1 MKHSHFP
8 KKFLAGFIAVIPL
21 WGFNTDIQNNFGWK
35 PYGISYIESLP
46 KQKLTEKEIKELLYM
61 REEEKL
67 ARDVYLTLYRRWGLP
82 IFRNIARS
90 EQMHMNILGALIK
103 KYGLQD
109 SVIDRIGVFRNQ
121 HLQLLYNKLVA
132 KGEKS
137 LTDALE
143 VGALIEELDITDL
156 KKAIENTDNE
166 DLKVAYAN
174 LTKGSRNHLRA
185 FVRVLKRLGY
195 QYSPKYLPKEE
206 FEKIVSTPMERG
218 FIRNP
223 N

>member
-1 MKHSHFP
+1 MKLIPFQLLS
-8 KKFLAGFIAVIPL
+8 GFMTVLPL

-67 ARDVYLTLYRRWGLP
+67 ARDVYLTLYRKWGIP

-109 SVIDRIGVFRNQ
+109 PVIDRIGVFRNQ
-121 HLQLLYNKLVA
+121 HLQQLYNKLVA

-137 LTDALE
+137 LIDALE

-156 KKAIENTDNE
+156 KKARESTDNE

-185 FVRVLKRLGY
+185 FVRVLERFGY

-206 FEKIVSTPMERG
+206 FEKIVSTPIERG
-218 FIRNP
+218 FIRTP
-223 N
+223 